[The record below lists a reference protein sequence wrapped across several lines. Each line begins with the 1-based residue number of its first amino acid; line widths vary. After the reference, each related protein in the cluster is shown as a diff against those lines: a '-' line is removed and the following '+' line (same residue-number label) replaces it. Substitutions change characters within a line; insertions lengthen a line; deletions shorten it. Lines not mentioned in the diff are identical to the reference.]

1 MIISIY
7 EYPPVLFFCAAV
19 ALIFGAVMG
28 SFLNC
33 AAWRIAHGES
43 FLKGRSRCPRCGHV
57 LTPPELV
64 PVFSWLLQ
72 GGRCR
77 ACGEKISVRYP
88 LTELGF
94 ALTTLV
100 CLLRFDLTAL
110 CLRNYVFLC
119 CLFCLSLVD
128 LECFIIPD
136 GCCLTA
142 AAAWLL
148 FILSALILP
157 GAAGLKAAEAGAAEN
172 GADLLSGSLSV
183 VLSEA
188 VPGLAAAVLFG
199 GGVLAVSLIMDH
211 VLGRDSL
218 GGGDIKLI
226 AVTGL
231 YLKPVGTLFAV
242 MLACILGLLF
252 FVVRNGLPE
261 KDSEK
266 NDTGEGDGGD
276 REDIRKG
283 QSTGSEEDGAGGESG
298 GSAQSG
304 ESGGSSQS
312 GERDGSSQS
321 GESDGS
327 DGDIPDKA
335 FPFGPSIALAAAVM
349 LLFGEPLVGW
359 YLGLMGI

>member
-1 MIISIY
+1 MRSGCSH
-7 EYPPVLFFCAAV
+7 FR
-19 ALIFGAVMG
+19 G
-28 SFLNC
+28 SDGILSELC
-33 AAWRIAHGES
+33 GMAH
-43 FLKGRSRCPRCGHV
+43 CPRRIVPEGTQP
-57 LTPPELV
+57 LPPLRPCAYTAGAGPCV
-64 PVFSWLLQ
+64 QLAIA

-298 GSAQSG
+298 GS
-304 ESGGSSQS
+304 SQS